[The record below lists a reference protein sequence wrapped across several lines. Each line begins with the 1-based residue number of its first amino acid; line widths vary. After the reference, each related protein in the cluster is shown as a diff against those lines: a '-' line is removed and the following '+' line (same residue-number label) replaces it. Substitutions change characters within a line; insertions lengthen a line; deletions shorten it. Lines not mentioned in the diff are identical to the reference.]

1 MWACFPAH
9 FSRSRAF
16 EDRLRPETQ
25 RILLGRLLLDK
36 AGLRRRAIDLLVGT
50 LQGDPPPQDDPLYS
64 QILQGINLERPF
76 AEHRRP
82 FPVVEAI
89 QSEQALWLL
98 GCLAVDR
105 SEVPESAVVPYLKSA
120 NHRDRIDAA
129 VLLGRLGF
137 GAEAADTLA
146 AEATAPYPFQEIMGI
161 GKSHLDP
168 NFRDKC
174 YLVMALAH
182 QVHDVERLQP
192 FADPRKCYRDIRYGL
207 AVGLGQRGRPDGIS
221 LLSRLATS
229 DPVSA
234 IRRQARESLRCDPG
248 SRTRGRS
255 ALAGH

>member
-1 MWACFPAH
+1 M
-9 FSRSRAF
+9 
-16 EDRLRPETQ
+16 
-25 RILLGRLLLDK
+25 
-36 AGLRRRAIDLLVGT
+36 
-50 LQGDPPPQDDPLYS
+50 LQGDSPPHDDPLYDK
-64 QILQGINLERPF
+64 ILQGINLERPF

-98 GCLAVDR
+98 GCLAIDR

-129 VLLGRLGF
+129 VLLGMLGF
-137 GAEAADTLA
+137 GAEAADTLDV
-146 AEATAPYPFQEIMGI
+146 EATAPYPFQEIMGI

-192 FADPRKCYRDIRYGL
+192 FADPRKFTGIFATDWPWGWATRPAGRDFPVES
-207 AVGLGQRGRPDGIS
+207 VGDQR
-221 LLSRLATS
+221 SRF
-229 DPVSA
+229 
-234 IRRQARESLRCDPG
+234 RRFVAKHARHCAYPG
-248 SRTRGRS
+248 SRT
-255 ALAGH
+255 LAGRPWLDIDLPRDLPFGLSIRRAG